1 MQSRKAA
8 KGLQRPPKARY
19 HGKCGPRR
27 RKCPAACSIQIPSV
41 VLEMS
46 LSDTIQ
52 SDLVAAMRSKETL
65 RLGTLRMMKTAI
77 KHKEIEKREAL
88 SDGEIHSVLQTLVK
102 QRRDSAEQ
110 FRKGDREAMAVN
122 EESEI
127 GFIEVYLPA
136 PATEAEI
143 LSAIAAAIDE
153 TAAQGPRDMGKVMK
167 ATKDRLTGKTV
178 DGKLVS
184 MRVKEALQSE

>member
-1 MQSRKAA
+1 
-8 KGLQRPPKARY
+8 
-19 HGKCGPRR
+19 
-27 RKCPAACSIQIPSV
+27 
-41 VLEMS
+41 MS

-77 KHKEIEKREAL
+77 KNKEIEKREAL

-153 TAAQGPRDMGKVMK
+153 TGAQGPRDMGKVMK

-184 MRVKEALQSE
+184 MRVKEALLSE

>member
-1 MQSRKAA
+1 
-8 KGLQRPPKARY
+8 
-19 HGKCGPRR
+19 
-27 RKCPAACSIQIPSV
+27 
-41 VLEMS
+41 MS

-77 KHKEIEKREAL
+77 KNKEIEKREAL

-143 LSAIAAAIDE
+143 LSAIATAIDE
-153 TAAQGPRDMGKVMK
+153 TGAQGPRDMGKVMK

-184 MRVKEALQSE
+184 IRVKEALQSE

>member
-1 MQSRKAA
+1 
-8 KGLQRPPKARY
+8 
-19 HGKCGPRR
+19 
-27 RKCPAACSIQIPSV
+27 
-41 VLEMS
+41 MS

>member
-1 MQSRKAA
+1 
-8 KGLQRPPKARY
+8 
-19 HGKCGPRR
+19 
-27 RKCPAACSIQIPSV
+27 
-41 VLEMS
+41 
-46 LSDTIQ
+46 
-52 SDLVAAMRSKETL
+52 MRSKETL

-77 KHKEIEKREAL
+77 KNKEIEKREAL

-153 TAAQGPRDMGKVMK
+153 TGAQGPRDMGKVMK

-184 MRVKEALQSE
+184 IRVKEALQSE

>member
-1 MQSRKAA
+1 
-8 KGLQRPPKARY
+8 
-19 HGKCGPRR
+19 
-27 RKCPAACSIQIPSV
+27 
-41 VLEMS
+41 
-46 LSDTIQ
+46 
-52 SDLVAAMRSKETL
+52 MRSKETL

-77 KHKEIEKREAL
+77 KNKEIEKREAL

-122 EESEI
+122 EESES

-153 TAAQGPRDMGKVMK
+153 TGAQGPRDMGKVMK

-184 MRVKEALQSE
+184 IRVKEALQSE